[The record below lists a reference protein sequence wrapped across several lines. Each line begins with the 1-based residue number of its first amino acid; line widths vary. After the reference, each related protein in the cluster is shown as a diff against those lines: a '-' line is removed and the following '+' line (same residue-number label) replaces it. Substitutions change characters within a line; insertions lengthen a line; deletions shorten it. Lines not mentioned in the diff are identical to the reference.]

1 MDKEEMFALG
11 VLVGV
16 IVGVSLGLMLS
27 QVLARPASVVF
38 DRDSSGRI
46 TAIHYAQVR

>member
-1 MDKEEMFALG
+1 MDKDEALALGILIG

-16 IVGVSLGLMLS
+16 PLGFMIA
-27 QVLARPASVVF
+27 QVLGRPASVVF

>member
-16 IVGVSLGLMLS
+16 IVGFSLGLMLS
-27 QVLARPASVVF
+27 QVLVRPASVVF

-46 TAIHYAQVR
+46 TAIHYAR